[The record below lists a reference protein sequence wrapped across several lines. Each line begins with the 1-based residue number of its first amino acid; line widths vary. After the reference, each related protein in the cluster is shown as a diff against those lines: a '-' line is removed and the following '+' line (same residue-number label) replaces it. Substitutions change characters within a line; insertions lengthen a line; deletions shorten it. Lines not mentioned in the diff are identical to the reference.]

1 MFYSQLSV
9 ERRSKTH
16 IMTNKIK
23 TPPEDRIYDDDDGFF
38 LRAASVC
45 VRDQNESEVINAI
58 RKHYFI
64 FLIVTF
70 IVLDINYNFMN
81 TRCYLSHHIQNLVGG

>member
-1 MFYSQLSV
+1 
-9 ERRSKTH
+9 
-16 IMTNKIK
+16 MTNKIK

-58 RKHYFI
+58 RKHYLI
-64 FLIVTF
+64 FLFLVTL
-70 IVLDINYNFMN
+70 IVLEIN
-81 TRCYLSHHIQNLVGG
+81 

>member
-1 MFYSQLSV
+1 MAKYISNFFYSQLSLD
-9 ERRSKTH
+9 RRSKTY

-45 VRDQNESEVINAI
+45 VRDQNESEVFIAI
-58 RKHYFI
+58 RKHYLI
-64 FLIVTF
+64 FLF
-70 IVLDINYNFMN
+70 
-81 TRCYLSHHIQNLVGG
+81 YLHLSFWKLIRIYEY

>member
-1 MFYSQLSV
+1 
-9 ERRSKTH
+9 
-16 IMTNKIK
+16 MTNKIK

-45 VRDQNESEVINAI
+45 VRDKNESEVLNAV
-58 RKHYFI
+58 RKNYLI
-64 FLIVTF
+64 FLRCIVTL

>member
-1 MFYSQLSV
+1 
-9 ERRSKTH
+9 
-16 IMTNKIK
+16 MTNKIK

-45 VRDQNESEVINAI
+45 VRDQNESEVLNAI
-58 RKHYFI
+58 RKHYLI
-64 FLIVTF
+64 FLRCHILVTL